1 MGLLETLEAAHL
13 LEMATAAEVKTH
25 VTETVVAVMETVVA
39 VMETVVAVMETV
51 VAVMEMETEEVHA
64 PPERPA
70 L

>member
-1 MGLLETLEAAHL
+1 MTHWAAQEATQMGLLETLEAAHL

-39 VMETVVAVMETV
+39 VME
-51 VAVMEMETEEVHA
+51 METEEVHA

>member
-39 VMETVVAVMETV
+39 VMETVVAVME
-51 VAVMEMETEEVHA
+51 METEEVHA

>member
-39 VMETVVAVMETV
+39 VME
-51 VAVMEMETEEVHA
+51 METEEVHA